1 MSNIIQD
8 SGAQQEGAVVASSMN
23 PGNYRVCDITGF
35 KVDLSSEKLIRA
47 NAVAAVISLLLAVV
61 AAILLVFTRYQPVH
75 LLNAEWY
82 YRLVTF
88 HGLNALIFWIIFFEV
103 AGLYLGSSVF
113 LNVRFCAPKTGWVA
127 FALMVAGL
135 VMSNI
140 VILMGKAD
148 VMLTSYTPLKAHPL
162 YYLGI
167 ILFAVGA
174 LIGVILFFG
183 NLMIARRE
191 RTYGDSLPLVTYG
204 LMTAAIIA
212 VITLASGA
220 LIYVPTFLWSLGL
233 IENIDPAMYK
243 LIWWGLGHSSQ
254 QINVAAMVSIWYMV
268 SFLTVGGTSINE
280 KVSRTAFVLYILFI
294 CLASAHHLL
303 TDPGVSSA
311 WKVWNTSYAMYLA
324 VLASM
329 IHAFAV
335 PSSYESAQRRW
346 GYNKGMFEWLS
357 KAPWGNPAFSSTILA
372 IIGFGFIGG
381 TTGVIFGMEQT
392 NIIVHNT
399 IAIPGH
405 FKGTVVIGTTLTFMG
420 ITYYLI
426 PLIFRRKIVG
436 MGWAKWQ
443 PWLFF
448 IGIALLSISMIVL
461 GQLGVPRRHWD
472 STFSGGPFTYNFN
485 PAVDFFWALMMLG
498 GSIAFISVLIW
509 IGIVVVSVFFG
520 PKVNGPQD
528 MQLTMSP
535 LAPPAKTHKGFEAP
549 GTLLLTFI
557 FLLVFLALFF
567 LNWKWLAATWY
578 VK

>member
-1 MSNIIQD
+1 MF
-8 SGAQQEGAVVASSMN
+8 
-23 PGNYRVCDITGF
+23 RTCDITGF
-35 KVDLSSEKLIRA
+35 KVDLQSEKLIRY
-47 NAVAAVISLLLAVV
+47 NAVFAVISLLLAVV

-75 LLNAEWY
+75 LLGAEWY
-82 YRLVTF
+82 YRLLTF

-103 AGLYLGSSVF
+103 AGLYFGSTVI
-113 LNVRFCAPKTGWVA
+113 LNTRFCSPKSGWVA
-127 FALMVAGL
+127 FILMVSGL
-135 VMSNI
+135 VLSNVI
-140 VILMGKAD
+140 ILMGKAD

-174 LIGVILFFG
+174 LVAVALFFG

-191 RTYGDSLPLVTYG
+191 KSYGETMPLVTYG

-220 LIYVPTFLWSLGL
+220 LIYIPTFFWSLGL
-233 IENIDPAMYK
+233 IQNIDPAMYK

-268 SFLTVGGTSINE
+268 SFLSVGGTSINE

-335 PSSYESAQRRW
+335 PSSFESAQRRW

-357 KAPWGNPAFSSTILA
+357 KSPWKNPAFSSIILA
-372 IIGFGFIGG
+372 VIGFGFIGG

-420 ITYYLI
+420 VTYYLI

-436 MGWAKWQ
+436 FKWAQWQ

-448 IGIALLSISMIVL
+448 IGIALLSIGMIVL

-472 STFSGGPFTYNFN
+472 STFSGGPFTHDFN
-485 PAVDFFWALMMLG
+485 PATDFFWTVMMLG
-498 GSIAFISVLIW
+498 GTLAFISTIMW
-509 IGIVVVSVFFG
+509 ILIVVISVFWG
-520 PKVNGPQD
+520 PKINGPQD
-528 MQLTMSP
+528 MQLTISP
-535 LAPPAKTHKGFEAP
+535 LAPEAKKHSKYEAP
-549 GTLLLTFI
+549 GTLVLTFI
-557 FLLVFLALFF
+557 FLIVFVALFF